1 LNQHLINRYFK
12 FAMIRPA
19 DGDESD
25 DMCVINIPLT
35 RVVVQTIIHL
45 YRGERSCEPQF
56 IHFV

>member
-1 LNQHLINRYFK
+1 
-12 FAMIRPA
+12 MIRSA

-35 RVVVQTIIHL
+35 RVVVQTIYHL
-45 YRGERSCEPQF
+45 YRGERSYELQF